1 MKIKVIFTGGT
12 ISSEITGK
20 GICVNSDKSVNKLL
34 INNFYTQTGLSDVK
48 FTVSQPLNTLS
59 ENMTVSDWNV
69 LLDELRNTDFS
80 QYNGIIIAHGTDTLA
95 YTTNMLSI
103 MLAGISIPVVM
114 VSSNYVLSDE
124 RANGND
130 NFINAVCFISQFKY
144 SGVFAVYKNNKNENI
159 VYLGSRLRQCE
170 ALTNEYSSTKRID
183 FGKIENGRFIRND
196 NSYNPLEKDFSKNE
210 LLLYKIK
217 ELKPCVLILKG
228 YTGFDYNSIV
238 PTHNIKAIVQY
249 VYHGGTASSYSDSN
263 YCTSYIDFYN
273 KYKNII
279 DFYLASLESQQK
291 DYYASASSILESGV
305 KPLFDISEEM
315 AYIKLLI
322 AYSADDAELRRYIL
336 DNDIA
341 FEKTV

>member
-12 ISSEITGK
+12 ISSEITGH
-20 GICVNSDKSVNKLL
+20 GICVSSDKSVNKLM
-34 INNFYTQTGLSDVK
+34 INNFYIQTGLLDVE
-48 FTVSQPLNTLS
+48 FTISQPLNTLS

-69 LLDELRNTDFS
+69 LLEELRYTDFS

-114 VSSNYVLSDE
+114 VSSNYVLSDK

-130 NFINAVCFISQFKY
+130 NFINAVFFISQCKY
-144 SGVFAVYKNNKNENI
+144 SGVFAVYKNNDNENI

-183 FGKIENGRFIRND
+183 FGKIENGRYIRND
-196 NSYNPLEKDFSKNE
+196 NFSNPLEKDFCKKE

-217 ELKPCVLILKG
+217 ELTPCVLILKG

-238 PTHNIKAIVQY
+238 PTHNIKAIVHY
-249 VYHGGTASSYSDSN
+249 TYHGGTASSYSDN
-263 YCTSYIDFYN
+263 TYCTSYIDFYN
-273 KYKNII
+273 KYKNRI
-279 DFYLASLESQQK
+279 DFYIAPLESQQEN
-291 DYYASASSILESGV
+291 YYSSASSIIESGV

-322 AYSADDAELRRYIL
+322 AYSTDDSELRRYIL

-341 FEKTV
+341 FEKTI

>member
-12 ISSEITGK
+12 ISSEIIGH
-20 GICVNSDKSVNKLL
+20 GICVNSDKRVNKLL
-34 INNFYTQTGLSDVK
+34 INNFYKKTGMADVI

-59 ENMTVSDWNV
+59 ENMTVSDWNF
-69 LLDELRNTDFS
+69 LLKELRDTDLS
-80 QYNGIIIAHGTDTLA
+80 QYDGIIIAHGTDTLA
-95 YTTNMLSI
+95 YTANMLSI

-130 NFINAVCFISQFKY
+130 NFINAVIFISQCNY
-144 SGVFAVYKNNKNENI
+144 PGVFAVYKNNKNENI

-170 ALTNEYSSTKRID
+170 TLTNEYSSTKRID

-196 NSYNPLEKDFSKNE
+196 NSSNPLETDFFKKE
-210 LLLYKIK
+210 LMLYKIN
-217 ELKPCVLILKG
+217 EIKPCVLILKG

-238 PTHNIKAIVQY
+238 PTHNIKAIVHY
-249 VYHGGTASSYSDSN
+249 TYHGGTASSYSDEN

-273 KYKNII
+273 KYRNKI
-279 DFYLASLESQQK
+279 DFYLAPLESQQK
-291 DYYASASSILESGV
+291 NYYSSANSILESGV

-322 AYSADDAELRRYIL
+322 AYSTDDAELRRYIL

-341 FEKTV
+341 FEKTI

>member
-12 ISSEITGK
+12 ISSETTGH

-34 INNFYTQTGLSDVK
+34 INNFYKKSGMIDVI

-59 ENMTVSDWNV
+59 ENMTVSDWNF
-69 LLDELRNTDFS
+69 LLKELRDTDLS
-80 QYNGIIIAHGTDTLA
+80 QYDGIIIAHGTDTLA
-95 YTTNMLSI
+95 YTANMLSI

-130 NFINAVCFISQFKY
+130 NFINAVFFISQSNY
-144 SGVFAVYKNNKNENI
+144 PGVFAVYKNNKNENI

-170 ALTNEYSSTKRID
+170 TLTNEYSSTKRID

-196 NSYNPLEKDFSKNE
+196 NSSNPLESDFSKKE
-210 LLLYKIK
+210 LMRYKIN
-217 ELKPCVLILKG
+217 EIKPCVLILKG

-249 VYHGGTASSYSDSN
+249 VYHGGTASSYSDEN

-273 KYKNII
+273 KYKNKI
-279 DFYLASLESQQK
+279 DFYLAPLESQQK
-291 DYYASASSILESGV
+291 NYYSSANSILESGV

-322 AYSADDAELRRYIL
+322 AYSTDDAELRRYIL

-341 FEKTV
+341 FEKTI